1 MIDPD
6 IYKDPGSFS
15 FKLSLKVSLSALI
28 LGLLFY
34 VSCYIYS
41 VLIEMGITNLGII
54 FVTVILLIPLSL
66 FFIIH
71 ICLSAYFG
79 VMAFLRWCVRH
90 TVEYDKQIGG
100 HN

>member
-6 IYKDPGSFS
+6 IYKHPFLFS
-15 FKLSLKVSLSALI
+15 SELSLVVGLSFLF

-34 VSCYIYS
+34 ASALFYTA
-41 VLIEMGITNLGII
+41 LIEIGMTDFRI
-54 FVTVILLIPLSL
+54 FVIVILLIPLSL
-66 FFIIH
+66 FVIIE
-71 ICLSAYFG
+71 ICSLAYFG